1 MKNRIE
7 TMLGSFIVW
16 MSYKPSAND
25 STLKRLKRCIDE
37 EAKKM
42 IDSGVPMP
50 ELTKRINESNLE
62 KKLYNS
68 LCEADGAAPRLSL
81 DLGARIIELSN
92 F

>member
-16 MSYKPSAND
+16 MSYKPSEND
-25 STLKRLKRCIDE
+25 STLKRLKKCIDE
-37 EAKKM
+37 EANKM

-50 ELTKRINESNLE
+50 ELADRVNEERLE
-62 KKLYNS
+62 KGLYDS

-81 DLGARIIELSN
+81 DLRARTIELSN

>member
-25 STLKRLKRCIDE
+25 STLKRLKKCIDE
-37 EAKKM
+37 EAKEM
-42 IDSGVPMP
+42 IDSGIGTP
-50 ELTKRINESNLE
+50 ELANRVNEEKLE
-62 KKLYNS
+62 KKLYDS

-81 DLGARIIELSN
+81 DFNARTIELLN